1 MHAIFV
7 VRMRIRVVIYEH
19 RKCAHLSA
27 QCALWENF
35 SMIPVRMTVSITWMF
50 VQRTVPT
57 ARTWMAAAVGHTRR
71 TLIVRSGRLRNP
83 CWDRKRGPRRG
94 EGGGISASI
103 PLYANEFVA
112 TVSASW
118 MLSEVSSQ
126 QLTQAK
132 KTSSPLRRRAQPL
145 ATTRIYISNHR
156 ETTALRTQTAP
167 SRPVSPVLSC
177 PEAGSHAAGLRCET
191 VSCHTKSGYHHV
203 ECVKVRL

>member
-7 VRMRIRVVIYEH
+7 VQMRIGVVIYEH

-94 EGGGISASI
+94 EGGGGFLPRFLFTQINSLPQSQLLGCWVKWA
-103 PLYANEFVA
+103 AN
-112 TVSASW
+112 
-118 MLSEVSSQ
+118 SSH
-126 QLTQAK
+126 
-132 KTSSPLRRRAQPL
+132 RRKRHRARCAGEHSHWRPHAFILVTTGKPQHCAHRQP
-145 ATTRIYISNHR
+145 RPV
-156 ETTALRTQTAP
+156 P
-167 SRPVSPVLSC
+167 SRLACPVLSRGWL
-177 PEAGSHAAGLRCET
+177 ARCWTEMWNCFM
-191 VSCHTKSGYHHV
+191 SY
-203 ECVKVRL
+203 